1 MGDEVKTM
9 LPRQWLPLIQMA
21 LEEDIGQGDL
31 TTLATIPP
39 DTQGRFEFV
48 ARQPLVVCGLDAV
61 ELTYQILD
69 PAVRV
74 TRLIPDGTRA
84 EKGARLARIEG
95 PAASLLSGER
105 VALNFVQHLSAIATI
120 TRQVVE
126 QVADLPVTVLDTRKT
141 TPGWRPMEKYAVRV
155 GGARNH
161 RYGLSDAILIK
172 DNHIAA
178 AGGIRAALE
187 RVRQTVGPTVV
198 IEIEVDRLE
207 QIPEALAGRPH
218 GILLDNMDL
227 ESMRKAVAMIHPHAW
242 VEASG
247 GIRPETVRAVAE
259 TGVDFVSLGY
269 LTHSAP
275 AVDIGA
281 DWAD

>member
-1 MGDEVKTM
+1 M
-9 LPRQWLPLIQMA
+9 LPRQWQALIQMA
-21 LEEDIGQGDL
+21 LDEDIGQGDV
-31 TTLATIPP
+31 TTWATIPP
-39 DTQGRFEFV
+39 ERRGRMDFV
-48 ARQPLVVCGLDAV
+48 ARQPLVVCGFDAA
-61 ELTYQILD
+61 EMAYRLLD
-69 PAVRV
+69 PAVKVVRLCPEGERV
-74 TRLIPDGTRA
+74 AGGTPILRV
-84 EKGARLARIEG
+84 EG

-120 TRQVVE
+120 TRTVVDQVR
-126 QVADLPVTVLDTRKT
+126 DLAVTILDTRKT
-141 TPGWRPMEKYAVRV
+141 TPGWRPLEKYAVRV
-155 GGARNH
+155 GGAKNH
-161 RYGLSDAILIK
+161 RYGLSDAVLIK

-187 RVRQTVGPTVV
+187 RVRQRVGPTVV
-198 IEIEVDRLE
+198 IEVEVDRLD

-227 ESMRKAVAMIHPHAW
+227 DSLRQAVAMIHPHAW

-247 GIRPETVRAVAE
+247 GIRPDNVRAVAE
-259 TGVDFVSLGY
+259 TGVDFISLGY

-281 DWAD
+281 DWVD